1 MMMVLSCSYISS
13 TIIWSDAQT
22 GSMLHVLDK
31 FSAVNFLGLTLIGH
45 PRAGMGYRNEFQ
57 TENYGPLTNQ
67 ALFPIGCALSHIW
80 DVLSMLKFAHV
91 LDIRSRSY

>member
-1 MMMVLSCSYISS
+1 MIMALACSCISS

-45 PRAGMGYRNEFQ
+45 ARAGMGYRNEVQ
-57 TENYGPLTNQ
+57 TENYGLLTNH
-67 ALFPIGCALSHIW
+67 ALFAYGRALSH
-80 DVLSMLKFAHV
+80 M
-91 LDIRSRSY
+91 